1 MNIKEIYVF
10 GIHRSGTNYLLSL
23 LNKNFKKII
32 HANSDGN
39 YTPLWKHSVVVDS
52 QIGNYPTFVIFKD
65 PYTWVESIIKRRVDD
80 GHNIM
85 LASVYLPHYVD
96 TNRYIKSDYDYKY
109 YNNKIS
115 LERLLNIYRQFYE
128 NWMLNFPQEKQENLF
143 IISYE
148 DLLIEE
154 KRINILE
161 KIAKKYGW
169 VLPDKW
175 VNADAGTI
183 PLSKEYTDD
192 MAKYYLERKPT
203 ELTKEE
209 VLMIDNIIDIDFR
222 TKLKEKVKEFYV

>member
-1 MNIKEIYVF
+1 
-10 GIHRSGTNYLLSL
+10 
-23 LNKNFKKII
+23 
-32 HANSDGN
+32 
-39 YTPLWKHSVVVDS
+39 
-52 QIGNYPTFVIFKD
+52 
-65 PYTWVESIIKRRVDD
+65 
-80 GHNIM
+80 
-85 LASVYLPHYVD
+85 
-96 TNRYIKSDYDYKY
+96 
-109 YNNKIS
+109 
-115 LERLLNIYRQFYE
+115 
-128 NWMLNFPQEKQENLF
+128 MLNFPQEKQENLF

-161 KIAKKYGW
+161 KIANKYGW